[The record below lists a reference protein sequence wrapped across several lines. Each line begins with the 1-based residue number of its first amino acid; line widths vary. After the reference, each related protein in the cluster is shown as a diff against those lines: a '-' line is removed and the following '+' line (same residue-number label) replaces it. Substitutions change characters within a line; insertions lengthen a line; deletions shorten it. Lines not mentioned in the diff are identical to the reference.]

1 MYLAWRGFGSNIF
14 MYFVAW
20 RGIGRLISVF
30 VRRGDVDAGLVLEE
44 LPGHLERRPPGRSLY
59 RFMRRAPRLLALVL
73 QSLYN

>member
-1 MYLAWRGFGSNIF
+1 MSAVDQG
-14 MYFVAW
+14 A
-20 RGIGRLISVF
+20 IGRVRLL
-30 VRRGDVDAGLVLEE
+30 RRGDVDAGLVLEE